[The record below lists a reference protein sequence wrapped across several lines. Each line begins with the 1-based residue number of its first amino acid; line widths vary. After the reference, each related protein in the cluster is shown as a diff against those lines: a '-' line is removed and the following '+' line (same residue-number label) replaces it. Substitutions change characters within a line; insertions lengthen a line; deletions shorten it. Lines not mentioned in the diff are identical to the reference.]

1 MKRSVSV
8 SRVVSHPST
17 LAVFSG
23 FLGALIGFLSG
34 ATLTEAA
41 FISANLQGADLSGAT
56 LTWAVLD
63 EADLRAAKVTEEQLQ
78 TVVSGKN
85 VKREP

>member
-1 MKRSVSV
+1 
-8 SRVVSHPST
+8 
-17 LAVFSG
+17 
-23 FLGALIGFLSG
+23 LIG
-34 ATLTEAA
+34 
-41 FISANLQGADLSGAT
+41 ANLQGADLTGAT

-63 EADLRAAKVTEEQLQ
+63 EADVRAAKVSEEQWQ